1 MSPSSLSATINALL
15 SLTLACTLAQPPLVS
30 LSETY
35 ELLRVIEEI
44 TAPIELSASGKAPID
59 IFGDLD
65 MLGRLLEGQVEEG
78 EKNKEGGQDRT
89 TRALG
94 QLKVVREALAR

>member
-1 MSPSSLSATINALL
+1 
-15 SLTLACTLAQPPLVS
+15 LVS

-44 TAPIELSASGKAPID
+44 TAPVELSNEDDDDDSTPID

-65 MLGRLLEGQVEEG
+65 MLGRLLEGQERSKKDSG
-78 EKNKEGGQDRT
+78 NRT
-89 TRALG
+89 KRALD
-94 QLKVVREALAR
+94 QLEVVRGALAR

>member
-1 MSPSSLSATINALL
+1 
-15 SLTLACTLAQPPLVS
+15 
-30 LSETY
+30 
-35 ELLRVIEEI
+35 
-44 TAPIELSASGKAPID
+44 
-59 IFGDLD
+59 